1 MRITQ
6 YSDYSMRVLIYLHAK
21 GESRST
27 IQEIANAYDIS
38 KNHLMK
44 VVNQLTQLGYVH
56 AVRGKQGGITLARSA
71 DQINIGVLLR
81 ETEQD
86 LGLVECFR
94 PDNACTITP
103 ACRLTHVLREALD
116 AFLAVLD
123 QYTLADLVQPHHQ
136 PALARLLK
144 IDTVQLESA

>member
-6 YSDYSMRVLIYLHAK
+6 YSDYSMRVLIYLHIR
-21 GESRST
+21 GEERST
-27 IQEIANAYDIS
+27 IQEIADAYNIS

-44 VVNQLTQLGYVH
+44 VVNQLTQLGYVN
-56 AVRGKQGGITLARSA
+56 AVRGKQGGITLALPA
-71 DQINIGVLLR
+71 TEINLGVLLR

-94 PDNACTITP
+94 PDNTCTITP
-103 ACRLTHVLREALD
+103 ACRLTHVLREALE

-123 QYTLADLVQPHHQ
+123 QYTLDDLVQPQHQ
-136 PALARLLK
+136 PALARLLR
-144 IDTVQLESA
+144 IEVAQVETG